1 MSFYIYVKS
10 ELMMTRQVRDLENE
24 VNNIAWEVL
33 NSLSQ
38 FLMIN
43 P

>member
-1 MSFYIYVKS
+1 
-10 ELMMTRQVRDLENE
+10 MTRQVRDLEGE
-24 VNNIAWEVL
+24 VNNIAWEDL

-38 FLMIN
+38 FLLLN